1 MKKLTKTGIALGM
14 LLGMVGC
21 SSTPVEN
28 NTVEF
33 VTEVTEPVSI
43 EFWHSMSGTMGETID
58 SLVEDFNNGIGKD
71 KGITVT
77 ATYQGAYDDLK
88 SKVVGAIK
96 AGNNPAIVQGTVNA
110 ITDFIQS
117 GMVQP
122 LNEYIFHDEVG
133 IADFDDIY
141 EVYRNENSSYDTEG
155 TFYSLPISKSTD
167 LLYYNK
173 PFFEEHGLEVPT
185 TWEEVVEVSK
195 QVREIT
201 GKAGF
206 SIDNTANFFI
216 TYLMQS
222 GAEYTNRDGE
232 ILFNNETAVEVL
244 TMLKENMDKGYW
256 RLAGEDLYSSSP
268 FLSENIVMYLG
279 SSAGQTFLNDENFV
293 WDATSYPQVDPNAP
307 KYIQQGNNVA
317 VLNQNKTSEEVY
329 GAYEFI
335 KYLCSHEANLVYV
348 TNTAYSPL
356 RESVATSEEYLTFV
370 EQSGKNSYTSAIES
384 AKNGFVEALFTTPS
398 ISSYIVRNE
407 VGVMIETIVL
417 GGADIQETLNTYE
430 QRLK

>member
-96 AGNNPAIVQGTVNA
+96 AGNNPTVVQGTVNA

-155 TFYSLPISKSTD
+155 TFYSLPISKSTTLFSLSLINKTFVA
-167 LLYYNK
+167 LLLTSDIGNS
-173 PFFEEHGLEVPT
+173 PNL
-185 TWEEVVEVSK
+185 
-195 QVREIT
+195 
-201 GKAGF
+201 GKF
-206 SIDNTANFFI
+206 SILSAFF
-216 TYLMQS
+216 S
-222 GAEYTNRDGE
+222 
-232 ILFNNETAVEVL
+232 
-244 TMLKENMDKGYW
+244 
-256 RLAGEDLYSSSP
+256 
-268 FLSENIVMYLG
+268 
-279 SSAGQTFLNDENFV
+279 
-293 WDATSYPQVDPNAP
+293 
-307 KYIQQGNNVA
+307 
-317 VLNQNKTSEEVY
+317 
-329 GAYEFI
+329 
-335 KYLCSHEANLVYV
+335 
-348 TNTAYSPL
+348 
-356 RESVATSEEYLTFV
+356 
-370 EQSGKNSYTSAIES
+370 
-384 AKNGFVEALFTTPS
+384 
-398 ISSYIVRNE
+398 
-407 VGVMIETIVL
+407 
-417 GGADIQETLNTYE
+417 
-430 QRLK
+430 